1 VRWVLL
7 VGVVVVLAAAAC
19 SDSGSSAAR
28 YCDIVKVAEVATDP
42 LADQAIYN
50 DPEKLK
56 AAFLARVRTYTD
68 LAARAPSEIR
78 SDAATVRD
86 NLIKVNNAL
95 ATHGYQSAAA
105 NADPA
110 LQSALTDPGFAAS
123 TDKLRTYNAQHCV
136 S

>member
-1 VRWVLL
+1 MRSVLV
-7 VGVVVVLAAAAC
+7 VGVVVVVAAAC

-28 YCDIVKVAEVATDP
+28 YCDVVKVAEVATDP

-50 DPEKLK
+50 DPDRLK

-68 LAARAPSEIR
+68 LAARAPAEIR
-78 SDAATVRD
+78 ADAATVRD

-95 ATHGYQSAAA
+95 ATHEYQSAAA

-110 LQSALTDPGFAAS
+110 LQSALTDPAFAAS
-123 TDKLRTYNAQHCV
+123 TDDLRQYNAEHCQA
-136 S
+136 

>member
-7 VGVVVVLAAAAC
+7 VGVVVMLAAAC

-68 LAARAPSEIR
+68 LAARAPAEIR
-78 SDAATVRD
+78 TDAATVRD

-95 ATHGYQSAAA
+95 AAHGYQSAAA
-105 NADPA
+105 NADA
-110 LQSALTDPGFAAS
+110 SLQSALTDPAFAAS
-123 TDKLRTYNAQHCV
+123 TEKLRAYDAQHCV

>member
-1 VRWVLL
+1 ML
-7 VGVVVVLAAAAC
+7 VGVAVVLAAAC

-28 YCDIVKVAEVATDP
+28 YCDVVKVAEVATDP

-50 DPEKLK
+50 DPAKLK

-78 SDAATVRD
+78 TDGATVRE
-86 NLIKVNNAL
+86 NLIKVNKAP
-95 ATHGYQSAAA
+95 AAHGYQSVAA
-105 NADPA
+105 NADPS
-110 LQSALTDPGFAAS
+110 LQSALNDPAFAAS
-123 TDKLRTYNAQHCV
+123 TEKLRAYDAQHCV

>member
-1 VRWVLL
+1 MRWVTL
-7 VGVVVVLAAAAC
+7 VGVAVVLAAAC

-28 YCDIVKVAEVATDP
+28 YCDVVKVAEVATDP

-50 DPEKLK
+50 DPAKLK

-78 SDAATVRD
+78 TDAATVRD

-95 ATHGYQSAAA
+95 AAHGYQSVAA
-105 NADPA
+105 NADPS
-110 LQSALTDPGFAAS
+110 LQSALNDPAFAAS
-123 TDKLRTYNAQHCV
+123 TEKLRAYDAQHCV

>member
-1 VRWVLL
+1 MRWLLL
-7 VGVVVVLAAAAC
+7 VGAVVVVAAAC

-28 YCDIVKVAEVATDP
+28 YCDVVKVAEVATDP

-78 SDAATVRD
+78 TDAATVRD

-95 ATHGYQSAAA
+95 AAHGYQSAAA
-105 NADPA
+105 NSDPTVQAALNDPA
-110 LQSALTDPGFAAS
+110 FTAA
-123 TDKLRTYNAQHCV
+123 TEKLRAYDAEHCV

>member
-1 VRWVLL
+1 MRWVLL
-7 VGVVVVLAAAAC
+7 GVVVVGAVAAC

-28 YCDIVKVAEVATDP
+28 YCDVVKVAEVSTDP

-50 DPEKLK
+50 DPEKLE

-78 SDAATVRD
+78 TDAATVRD

-95 ATHGYQSAAA
+95 AAHGYESAAA

-110 LQSALTDPGFAAS
+110 LQAALTDPAFAAS
-123 TDKLRTYNAQHCV
+123 TEKLRSYDAQHCV